1 MKRILFII
9 TLLINSIFAFSQQ
22 MSRCDCVQGLWM
34 IEDEYK
40 LLYDSAS
47 AANIKSN
54 VYETLGDYRTY
65 YIIVK
70 DDHML
75 VMNFLRFIRNAEKKE
90 FDYQQEN
97 TACYQFMLVKDS
109 YLKED
114 TVPGDFLFRGDMEDV
129 NSNTIMTFRQDYNF
143 KTDRIRRNNVNVSSI
158 SCADGYL
165 NWSLPE
171 DGWAYQGN
179 YKKAEFIELP
189 GYFLNGLFNYSVA
202 TKRDH
207 FAKYLGK
214 KIGVVF
220 EKSKS
225 EYNDFDIIAASKFRQ
240 VVITEE
246 TDTTYHVVPLG
257 DSMIEDGWKKKE
269 DVKLLRDMIL
279 YKDATLSRPNK

>member
-1 MKRILFII
+1 MKRILIII
-9 TLLINSIFAFSQQ
+9 TLLINYIFAFSQQ
-22 MSRCDCVQGLWM
+22 ISRKDSMQGMWM
-34 IEDEYK
+34 IEDEYN

-47 AANIKSN
+47 AANVKGN

-65 YIIVK
+65 YILVK
-70 DDHML
+70 DDHIL

-97 TACYQFMLVKDS
+97 TACYQFMLIKDA
-109 YLKED
+109 YLKDEAIPD
-114 TVPGDFLFRGDMEDV
+114 HLLFGGEVEDV
-129 NSNTIMTFRQDYNF
+129 NSNTIMTFRQDYNL

-171 DGWAYQGN
+171 DGWAYQGK

-189 GYFLNGLFNYSVA
+189 GYFLNGLFNYSVT
-202 TKRDH
+202 TKKDY
-207 FAKYLGK
+207 FTKYLSK
-214 KIGVVF
+214 KIGVVL
-220 EKSKS
+220 EKNNSDHK
-225 EYNDFDIIAASKFRQ
+225 DLDIIAASKFRH

-246 TDTTYHVVPLG
+246 TDSTYHVMPLG
-257 DSMIEDGWKKKE
+257 DSMIEDGWIKKE

-279 YKDATLSRPNK
+279 YD

>member
-1 MKRILFII
+1 MKRILIII
-9 TLLINSIFAFSQQ
+9 TLLINNIFVFSQQ
-22 MSRCDCVQGLWM
+22 MSICDSMQGLWM

-65 YIIVK
+65 YILVK

-97 TACYQFMLVKDS
+97 TACYQFMFVKDS
-109 YLKED
+109 YLKDD
-114 TVPGDFLFRGDMEDV
+114 TIPGDFLFRGEMEDV
-129 NSNTIMTFRQDYNF
+129 NSNAIMTFRQDYNL
-143 KTDRIRRNNVNVSSI
+143 KTDSIRRNNVNVSSI
-158 SCADGYL
+158 SCTNGYL

-225 EYNDFDIIAASKFRQ
+225 EYNDFDIIAATKFRQ

-246 TDTTYHVVPLG
+246 SDTTYHVEPLG

-279 YKDATLSRPNK
+279 YKDATFSCPNK

>member
-1 MKRILFII
+1 
-9 TLLINSIFAFSQQ
+9 

-114 TVPGDFLFRGDMEDV
+114 TVPGDFLFRGEMEDV

-202 TKRDH
+202 TKRDY
-207 FAKYLGK
+207 FTKYLGK

-225 EYNDFDIIAASKFRQ
+225 EYNDLDIIAASKFRQ

-246 TDTTYHVVPLG
+246 TDTTYHVAPLG
-257 DSMIEDGWKKKE
+257 DSMIEDGWMKKG

>member
-1 MKRILFII
+1 MKRILIII
-9 TLLINSIFAFSQQ
+9 TLLINYIFAFSQQ
-22 MSRCDCVQGLWM
+22 LSRRDCMQGMWM
-34 IEDEYK
+34 IEDEYN

-47 AANIKSN
+47 AANVKGN

-65 YIIVK
+65 YILVK

-90 FDYQQEN
+90 FDYQHEN
-97 TACYQFMLVKDS
+97 TACYQFMLIKDA
-109 YLKED
+109 YLKDEAIPD
-114 TVPGDFLFRGDMEDV
+114 HLLFGGEVEDV
-129 NSNTIMTFRQDYNF
+129 NSNTIMTFRQDYNL

-171 DGWAYQGN
+171 DGWAYQGK

-202 TKRDH
+202 TKKDY
-207 FAKYLGK
+207 FTKYLSK

-225 EYNDFDIIAASKFRQ
+225 DHKDLDIIAASKFRH

-246 TDTTYHVVPLG
+246 TDSTYHVMPLG
-257 DSMIEDGWKKKE
+257 DSMIEEGWIKKE

-279 YKDATLSRPNK
+279 YD

>member
-22 MSRCDCVQGLWM
+22 MSICDSMQGLWM

-65 YIIVK
+65 YILVK

-97 TACYQFMLVKDS
+97 TACYQFMFVKDS
-109 YLKED
+109 YLKDD
-114 TVPGDFLFRGDMEDV
+114 TIPDDFLFKGDMEDV
-129 NSNTIMTFRQDYNF
+129 TSNAIMTFRQDYNL

-189 GYFLNGLFNYSVA
+189 GYFLNELFNYSVA

-225 EYNDFDIIAASKFRQ
+225 DNNDLDIIAASKFRQ

-246 TDTTYHVVPLG
+246 TDTTYHVAPLG
-257 DSMIEDGWKKKE
+257 DSMIEDGWMKKE

>member
-1 MKRILFII
+1 MKRILIII
-9 TLLINSIFAFSQQ
+9 TLLINNIFVFSQQ
-22 MSRCDCVQGLWM
+22 MSICDSMQGLWM

-65 YIIVK
+65 YILVK

-97 TACYQFMLVKDS
+97 TACYQFMFVKDS
-109 YLKED
+109 YLKDD
-114 TVPGDFLFRGDMEDV
+114 TIPGDFLFRGEMEDV
-129 NSNTIMTFRQDYNF
+129 NSNAIMTFRQDYNL

-158 SCADGYL
+158 SCTNGYL

-225 EYNDFDIIAASKFRQ
+225 EYNDFDIIAATKFRQ

-246 TDTTYHVVPLG
+246 TYTTYHVEPLG

-279 YKDATLSRPNK
+279 YKDATFSCPNK

>member
-1 MKRILFII
+1 MKRILIII
-9 TLLINSIFAFSQQ
+9 TLLINYIFAFSQQ
-22 MSRCDCVQGLWM
+22 LSRRDCMQGMWM
-34 IEDEYK
+34 IEDEYN

-47 AANIKSN
+47 AANVKGN

-65 YIIVK
+65 YILVK
-70 DDHML
+70 DDHIL

-97 TACYQFMLVKDS
+97 TACYQFMLIKDA
-109 YLKED
+109 YLKDEAIPD
-114 TVPGDFLFRGDMEDV
+114 HLLFGGEVEDV
-129 NSNTIMTFRQDYNF
+129 NSNTIMTFRQDYNL
-143 KTDRIRRNNVNVSSI
+143 KTDRIRRNNVNVTSI

-171 DGWAYQGN
+171 DGWAYQGK

-202 TKRDH
+202 TKKDY
-207 FAKYLGK
+207 FTKYLSK
-214 KIGVVF
+214 KIGVVL
-220 EKSKS
+220 EKNNSDHK
-225 EYNDFDIIAASKFRQ
+225 DLDIIAASKFRH

-246 TDTTYHVVPLG
+246 TDSTYHVMPLG
-257 DSMIEDGWKKKE
+257 DSMIEEGWIKKE

-279 YKDATLSRPNK
+279 YD